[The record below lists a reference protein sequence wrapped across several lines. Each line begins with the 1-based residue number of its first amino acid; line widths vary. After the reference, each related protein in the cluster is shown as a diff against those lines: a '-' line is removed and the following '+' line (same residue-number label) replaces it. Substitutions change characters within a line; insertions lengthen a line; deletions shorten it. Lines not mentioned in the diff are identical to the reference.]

1 MHKYETD
8 DTEIPNATSLKEKG
22 DLYAKDICVC
32 LCIRAWMACE
42 NTGVPIHIHLNCL
55 YEQSSHKN
63 YVQKVLR

>member
-32 LCIRAWMACE
+32 
-42 NTGVPIHIHLNCL
+42 
-55 YEQSSHKN
+55 
-63 YVQKVLR
+63 VLVYQGMGFLFIYI